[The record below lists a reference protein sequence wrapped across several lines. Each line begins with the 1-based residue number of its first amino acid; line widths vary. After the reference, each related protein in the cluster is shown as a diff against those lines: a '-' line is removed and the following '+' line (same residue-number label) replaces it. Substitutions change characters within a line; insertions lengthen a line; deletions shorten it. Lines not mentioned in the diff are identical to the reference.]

1 MPMIEAIHRLFK
13 MQIKHLLVNSIK
25 LAEPFFRIAP
35 KGFYTVNMTFST
47 GKFNVTVIYFEAAKD
62 L

>member
-1 MPMIEAIHRLFK
+1 MPMIEAIFRFFK

-25 LAEPFFRIAP
+25 LAEPFFRIAR

-47 GKFNVTVIYFEAAKD
+47 GKFNATVIYFEAVKD
-62 L
+62 P

>member
-25 LAEPFFRIAP
+25 LAELLFRIAP
-35 KGFYTVNMTFST
+35 TGFYTVNMTFST